1 MTKPLWRIPF
11 TGGYWNEVWAG
22 RLLLLVMTPLYLA
35 AAILAVLVVVSFVAP
50 AAGGVGVFALTL
62 AATPAAVRATAARLE
77 PEKYAQPSSVFRAF
91 WLCVGWAAA
100 VAGVVGLVCAFGGA
114 ISYIL
119 PWLFLVALASVP
131 PLTLLYIAAR
141 RSSGH
146 AKM

>member
-1 MTKPLWRIPF
+1 MTKPVWRIPF
-11 TGGYWNEVWAG
+11 TGGYWNEIWEG
-22 RLLLLVMTPLYLA
+22 RLLLLVMSPLYLA
-35 AAILAVLVVVSFVAP
+35 AAILAILVVVNFATP
-50 AAGGVGVFALTL
+50 AAGVVGVFALTL
-62 AATPAAVRATAARLE
+62 AAIPAGVRATAARLQ

-100 VAGVVGLVCAFGGA
+100 VAVAVGLVCAFGRA

-146 AKM
+146 A